1 VEGIVVAQPEASM
14 LAQSIDLIELDDPI
28 AGMIIGQ
35 SPAMQKIITS
45 VHQVASYPK
54 ARILIQGDSGTG
66 KDVVAQAIHKAG
78 LSSSSPGSFVAI
90 NCAAIPESLMETE
103 LFGVEAGAYTDAKV
117 ARDGLL
123 ARAHRGTLFLDEIGS
138 MPLILQAKLLRFL
151 ETWSFRRV
159 GGMKESHVQLRVIAA
174 TNVDLQ
180 TAVARKEFRDD
191 LFYRLKVVTLF
202 MPPLREHR
210 EDIPLLIEHF
220 LQRESSQ
227 RGLPLRISDE
237 ALNLLL
243 HYNWPGNV
251 RELQHAIELGAILC
265 QDNLIQ
271 ADDLLS
277 VVSPPQMNVNV
288 QAADLLQKLSL
299 PTEGINLPTFLA
311 SIEHAFIQEALKR
324 CGRNQVHAAALLG
337 ISRDKLRYR
346 LATKVGHRSS
356 ELISTEQE

>member
-1 VEGIVVAQPEASM
+1 MSQIEKGISAQPV
-14 LAQSIDLIELDDPI
+14 DLIELDDPI

-35 SPAMQKIITS
+35 SPAIQKIITA
-45 VHQVASYPK
+45 VRQVASYPK
-54 ARILIQGDSGTG
+54 ARILIQGESGTG

-78 LSSSSPGSFVAI
+78 QRSSSPGAFVAI
-90 NCAAIPESLMETE
+90 NCAAIPELLMETE

-159 GGMKESHVQLRVIAA
+159 GGMKEFHVQLRIIAA

-180 TAVARKEFRDD
+180 AAVARKEFRDD

-202 MPPLREHR
+202 TPLLRDHR

-227 RGLPLRISDE
+227 RGIFLRISDE
-237 ALNLLL
+237 ALSLLL
-243 HYNWPGNV
+243 HYDWPGNV
-251 RELQHAIELGAILC
+251 RELQHAIELGGILC
-265 QDNLIQ
+265 KDNIIQ
-271 ADDLLS
+271 ASDLLS
-277 VVSPPQMNVNV
+277 VVSPPQMHVNL
-288 QAADLLQKLSL
+288 QAVDFLQMLSL
-299 PTEGINLPTFLA
+299 PIEGIDLPGFLA
-311 SIEHAFIQEALKR
+311 NIEYAFIQEALKR
-324 CGRNQVHAAALLG
+324 CGYNQVHAAALLG

-346 LATKVGHRSS
+346 LAAQIDRRSS
-356 ELISTEQE
+356 EAIPAEQE